1 MDQTP
6 KDSAAKDVA
15 PEAGKGEA
23 ELRYRA
29 NLQGEVD
36 GASLYRTL
44 AEIEPDPKI
53 ASVYKRLAA
62 VEDAHAEFWKEQ
74 LARIGARLPKL
85 RPGFRTRALSWLA
98 RRFGPSFVLP
108 TINTLEKS
116 DSSAY
121 DGQPEA
127 VAGGL
132 PQMERSHARVIE
144 ALASPGRGGG
154 IPGGTLARIEGR
166 HKLGGNALRAAVLGA
181 NDGLVS
187 NLSLVM
193 GVAGAALDQ
202 HGILLTGLAGLVAG
216 SCSMAMGEWLSVN
229 SARELYQSQIATEKM
244 ELEQVPEEELEEM
257 VLIYQAKGLSEP
269 EARALAER
277 MMANKDIA
285 LDTLVREELGIDPD
299 ELGGSAWS
307 AAGASFFLFAGGA
320 IFPIIPFLLLQG
332 QAAVIGS
339 LLLSGAALFTIGA
352 GTSLFTGRTVL
363 FSGVRQLVI
372 GLAAAAVTYGI
383 GLLFGVSLS
392 G

>member
-1 MDQTP
+1 MDQTQ
-6 KDSAAKDVA
+6 KDMP
-15 PEAGKGEA
+15 PETGRDEA

-29 NLQGEVD
+29 NLQGEID
-36 GASLYRTL
+36 SASLYRTL
-44 AEIEPDPKI
+44 AEVEPDPKI
-53 ASVYKRLAA
+53 ASVYNRLAS
-62 VEDAHAEFWKEQ
+62 VEDAHAEFWKKQ
-74 LARIGARLPKL
+74 LRRIGARLQRV

-116 DSSAY
+116 DSNAY
-121 DGQPEA
+121 DNQPEA

-132 PQMERSHARVIE
+132 PSVERSHARVIE
-144 ALASPGRGGG
+144 ALASPGPGGG

-202 HGILLTGLAGLVAG
+202 HAILLTGLAGLVAG

-229 SARELYQSQIATEKM
+229 SARELYQSQIETEKM

-257 VLIYQAKGLSEP
+257 VLIYQAKGLGEP

-277 MMANKDIA
+277 MMANKDTA

-307 AAGASFFLFAGGA
+307 AAIASFFLFAGGA
-320 IFPIIPFLLLQG
+320 IVPIIPFLLLRG

-339 LLLSGAALFTIGA
+339 LLLSGAALVAIGA
-352 GTSLFTGRTVL
+352 GTSLFTGRNVV
-363 FSGVRQLVI
+363 FSGMRQLLI
-372 GLAAAAVTYGI
+372 GLAAALVTYGI